1 MANTINQPD
10 GSSVTPLNPVTTAS
24 TWTVVYEVDFTA
36 EANSASLDSDDT
48 ISIAGKTWTAKN
60 GADSAY
66 CDDLKNVNG
75 TGLQVQFGTGN
86 TASRQSEIYATG
98 PRTEILISSLVSGL
112 SDKDTIAI
120 QLQTA
125 SGSMS
130 QDWQAYGMTISDNGV
145 GTRNWI
151 CNRVLFYS
159 GFTGSDGDVA
169 TDCETGIPT
178 RYSLSRAGLAAEPA
192 FHELVWY
199 PSAAAFAIGAD
210 AVAPTQ
216 WQDPL
221 TCSQTQIY
229 GVMNAADIDPAAT
242 QGVAIT
248 PEFATLQLT
257 AFYDDQGAP
266 DPAWNATF
274 TKLRVLQRKG

>member
-1 MANTINQPD
+1 
-10 GSSVTPLNPVTTAS
+10 
-24 TWTVVYEVDFTA
+24 
-36 EANSASLDSDDT
+36 LDSDDT
-48 ISIAGKTWTAKN
+48 IPIQGKTWTAKN

-66 CDDLKNVNG
+66 CDDLKIVNG

-86 TASRQSEIYATG
+86 TASRQSEIYATC
-98 PRTEILISSLVSGL
+98 PRIEILISSLVSGL
-112 SDKDTIAI
+112 SNKDTIAI

-125 SGSMS
+125 SGSLS

-145 GTRNWI
+145 GTRTWI

-169 TDCETGIPT
+169 TDCETGYPT

-192 FHELVWY
+192 LHELVWY

-210 AVAPTQ
+210 SVAR

-221 TCSQTQIY
+221 TCSQTQVY
-229 GVMNAADIDPAAT
+229 GIMNNASDIDPAAT
-242 QGVAIT
+242 QAVAIT
-248 PEFATLQLT
+248 KDNATLQLT

-266 DPAWNATF
+266 EPAWNATF
-274 TKLRVLQRKG
+274 TKLRVLRRKG